1 MPSRTIHKLNDRAV
15 KAATRP
21 GRLHDGGGLYFNVTA
36 RGSRSWEYRFERAG
50 QRRTMGLGAYPT
62 VTLSRARELHKAA
75 AALVANGVDPIA
87 ARGAQRQ
94 TAVTAAMT
102 VKQACEAHL
111 KAQAPRFKTQVHVNQ
126 LRARCAAFVYP
137 TIGQQQIATVGLADI
152 KRCLAPIWQRKHST
166 ALRVRRHLEDVINW
180 AIAEGIRADE
190 SNPAEV
196 KRLRYS
202 LPFGISKAKH
212 FPSLPFEEAPA
223 FFAEL
228 RATAGIKARALE
240 FVMLTAVRVADIC
253 GGLKADSEPMKWSH
267 VDVHAKTWIVP
278 DTKMG
283 RPHVVPLSNAAL
295 AVLDEMRRY
304 RDPSTDYVFPGATR
318 GSVIAD
324 STLRYLLRDAG
335 YGGLATTHGMRATFK
350 TWASETTTFEKGV
363 IEAALAHAQ
372 GKLDQ
377 AYHRGSYLEK
387 RRALMETWANFL
399 SGERATAAGTV
410 VPLRA

>member
-1 MPSRTIHKLNDRAV
+1 MTTRTIHKLNDRTV
-15 KAATRP
+15 KAATTP
-21 GRLHDGGGLYFNVTA
+21 GRLHDGGGLYFQVTP

-50 QRRTMGLGAYPT
+50 KRRTMGLGAYPA
-62 VTLSRARELHKAA
+62 VSLSRARELHKAA
-75 AALVANGVDPIA
+75 AALVADGFDPIA

-94 TAVTAAMT
+94 TAATAAMT
-102 VKQACEAHL
+102 IQQACEAHL
-111 KAQAPRFKTQVHVNQ
+111 AAQRARFKTQVHVNQ
-126 LRARCAAFVYP
+126 LRARCEAFVYP
-137 TIGQQQIATVGLADI
+137 TIGQQQIATTGLADI
-152 KRCLAPIWQRKHST
+152 KRCLAPIWQSKHST
-166 ALRVRRHLEDVINW
+166 ALRVRRYLEDVFNW

-212 FPSLPFEEAPA
+212 FASLDYEQAPN

-228 RATAGIKARALE
+228 RSTAGIKARALE

-253 GGLKADSEPMKWSH
+253 GGYKHHSEPMLWSH
-267 VDVHAKTWIVP
+267 VDLAARTWRIP

-283 RPHVVPLSNAAL
+283 EPHLVPLSDAAL
-295 AVLDEMRRY
+295 TVLEQMRSL
-304 RDPSTDYVFPGATR
+304 RDPRTDFVFPGAKR
-318 GSVIAD
+318 GSVISD
-324 STLRYLLRDAG
+324 STLRYLIKDLGYAG
-335 YGGLATTHGMRATFK
+335 LMTTHGCRATFK
-350 TWASETTTFEKGV
+350 TWASETTAVEKGV

-372 GKLDQ
+372 GELDA

-387 RRALMETWANFL
+387 RRALMQLWANFL
-399 SGERATAAGTV
+399 TGTAAISDGTV